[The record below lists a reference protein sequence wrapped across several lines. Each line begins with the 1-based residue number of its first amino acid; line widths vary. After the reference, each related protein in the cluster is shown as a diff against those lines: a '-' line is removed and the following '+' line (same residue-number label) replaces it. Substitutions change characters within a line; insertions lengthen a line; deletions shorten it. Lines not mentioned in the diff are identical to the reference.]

1 VDESAHAAASRK
13 GRIGARSCA
22 TLDMVTRWMS
32 LRRPLVPCLALL
44 AACAGSAAPAAGA
57 QAAGTLT
64 IDGRGFGHG
73 VGLSQYGAY
82 GYATHGRSYRQ
93 ILAHYYTGTRIGTV
107 PTRQEVRVLL
117 ATGRASVTVTQAD
130 HVGAVKLDPRRAYR
144 LEPTRTGGVI
154 VRDDHGR
161 KVVREGGAVRVSA
174 GGGAAPVKLR
184 GPAGD
189 DVTDGEY
196 RGHLVIRPEAGGRVS
211 VVDAVP
217 IEDYVRGVVGAESPA
232 GWPAAAL
239 RAQAVAARGYALT
252 TDAGTAGDDFT
263 QYPDT
268 RSQVYHGVAAET
280 AATDAAVAATRGQ
293 VVTYRGA
300 PIVTYFFSTSG
311 GRTENGENGF
321 PGAEPQPYLVSVK
334 DPYDG
339 ASPQHTWRV
348 RMTLADAAA
357 KLGGL
362 VQGDL
367 ERIVV
372 LRRGVSRRVLR
383 ARIVGSRGGT
393 EVDGPTLRRRLGL
406 MDTWAR
412 FSVVTSTAARRTVRR
427 AAPAPAAPAA
437 IADDTFLGA
446 VALRAAQSASHAAR
460 QVAPAVAGQSP
471 QPTTGSALSAPTPTL
486 REVTR
491 RVRVRTLR
499 GHVTISGRRSTVRLR
514 VQRRGGAHWRTVA
527 TVHTGRRG
535 GYAVRVAQAGD
546 YRVRA
551 GALVGP
557 VVHVR

>member
-1 VDESAHAAASRK
+1 
-13 GRIGARSCA
+13 
-22 TLDMVTRWMS
+22 MS
-32 LRRPLVPCLALL
+32 LCRPPVPCLVLL
-44 AACAGSAAPAAGA
+44 AACAGSVAPAAWA
-57 QAAGTLT
+57 RDAGTLT

-73 VGLSQYGAY
+73 VGMSQYGAY
-82 GYATHGRSYRQ
+82 GYATHGRGYRE
-93 ILAHYYTGTRIGTV
+93 ILAHYYSGTRIGTV
-107 PTRQEVRVLL
+107 STRHEVRVLL
-117 ATGRASVTVTQAD
+117 ATGRATVTVTQAD
-130 HVGAVKLDPRRAYR
+130 RVGRVKLDPRRAYR
-144 LEPTRTGGVI
+144 LQPTRTGGVL
-154 VRDDHGR
+154 VRDDRGK

-189 DVTDGEY
+189 GITDGEY
-196 RGHLVIRPEAGGRVS
+196 RGHLVVRPEAGRRAS
-211 VVDAVP
+211 VVNAVP

-252 TDAGTAGDDFT
+252 TDAGTTTDDFT

-268 RSQVYHGVAAET
+268 RSQVYRGVAAET

-311 GRTENGENGF
+311 GRTENVENAF
-321 PGAEPQPYLVSVK
+321 PGAEPRPYLVSVE

-348 RMTLADAAA
+348 RMPLADAAA

-372 LRRGVSRRVLR
+372 LRRGVSRRIVR
-383 ARIVGSRGGT
+383 ARIVGSGGST
-393 EVDGPTLRRRLGL
+393 EVDGGTLRRRLGL

-412 FSVVTSTAARRTVRR
+412 FSVVTSAATRRTVHRR
-427 AAPAPAAPAA
+427 APAPAAPVAP
-437 IADDTFLGA
+437 ADDTFLGA
-446 VALRAAQSASHAAR
+446 VALRAAQSASQVAR
-460 QVAPAVAGQSP
+460 HVAPAVAGQRP
-471 QPTTGSALSAPTPTL
+471 QPTTGSALSAATPTR

-499 GHVTISGRRSTVRLR
+499 GRVAISGRRGSVRLR
-514 VQRRGGAHWRTVA
+514 VQRRSGGRWRTVA

-535 GYAVRVAQAGD
+535 GYAARVAQAGA

-551 GALVGP
+551 GTLVGP
-557 VVHVR
+557 VVRVP